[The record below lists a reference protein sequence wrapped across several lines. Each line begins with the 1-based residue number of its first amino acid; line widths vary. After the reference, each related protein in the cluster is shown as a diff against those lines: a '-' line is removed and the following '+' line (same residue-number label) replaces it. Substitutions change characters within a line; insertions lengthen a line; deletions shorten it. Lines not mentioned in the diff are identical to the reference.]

1 MENEIIAVLNNYAFP
16 VIVMSFIT
24 MIIVGILKTPIK
36 SKLKAKEKY
45 SQLFSLIVM
54 TLTVGVIVAVV
65 AVYRI
70 CIAKLGFVNSGTLKD
85 IGSVFLLTQTLYMIY
100 KKYGRKGLVTL
111 WKFFTER
118 FKARLSIKGTAQ
130 PSMDIAIE
138 LVEILT
144 GSLDEIMLEANCPL
158 LTESQKESLHAEF
171 RRRAETAIGITAEC
185 DSYKEATVTNTQSDS
200 SNADNNQI

>member
-16 VIVMSFIT
+16 VIVMSAIT

-36 SKLKAKEKY
+36 TMLKAKEKY

-70 CIAKLGFVNSGTLKD
+70 CIAKLGFVDSGTLKD

-100 KKYGRKGLVTL
+100 KKYGRNGLVTL
-111 WKFFTER
+111 WEF
-118 FKARLSIKGTAQ
+118 ITAKLKSSLANSGKSQ
-130 PSMDIAIE
+130 SGIDIASTIIE
-138 LVEILT
+138 VLT
-144 GSLDEIMLEANCPL
+144 NDLDDIMLEANCPL
-158 LTESQKESLHAEF
+158 LTEAQKVSLHDEF
-171 RRRAETAIGITAEC
+171 KRRAETALGIDTEGN
-185 DSYKEATVTNTQSDS
+185 SSEEVTDAPCDS
-200 SNADNNQI
+200 SNADNTHI

>member
-16 VIVMSFIT
+16 VIVMSAIT

-36 SKLKAKEKY
+36 TKLKAKEKY

-111 WKFFTER
+111 WELIIAKLKSSLSNKNKF
-118 FKARLSIKGTAQ
+118 Q
-130 PSMDIAIE
+130 PSIDIASVMID
-138 LVEILT
+138 ILT
-144 GSLDEIMLEANCPL
+144 NDLDEIMLSANCPL
-158 LTESQKESLHAEF
+158 LTESQKTSLHDEF
-171 RRRAETAIGITAEC
+171 RHRAETALGVGSKSDSLEVTANEM
-185 DSYKEATVTNTQSDS
+185 SDS
-200 SNADNNQI
+200 SNG

>member
-16 VIVMSFIT
+16 VIVMSAIT

-36 SKLKAKEKY
+36 TKLKAKEKY

-100 KKYGRKGLVTL
+100 KKYGRKGLVTFWEL
-111 WKFFTER
+111 ITAKLKSSFSN
-118 FKARLSIKGTAQ
+118 KGKSQLSI
-130 PSMDIAIE
+130 DIASAIID
-138 LVEILT
+138 ILT
-144 GSLDEIMLEANCPL
+144 NDLDEIMLEANCPL
-158 LTESQKESLHAEF
+158 LTESQKESLHTEF
-171 RRRAETAIGITAEC
+171 RRRAETALGIESNSDSLKEVTA
-185 DSYKEATVTNTQSDS
+185 DNVSDS
-200 SNADNNQI
+200 SKD

>member
-16 VIVMSFIT
+16 VIVMSAIT

-36 SKLKAKEKY
+36 TKLKAKEKY

-111 WKFFTER
+111 WELITAKLKSSFANKGKTQS
-118 FKARLSIKGTAQ
+118 SI
-130 PSMDIAIE
+130 DIASAIID
-138 LVEILT
+138 ILT
-144 GSLDEIMLEANCPL
+144 NDLDEIMLEANCPL

>member
-16 VIVMSFIT
+16 VIVMSAIT

-36 SKLKAKEKY
+36 TKLKAKEKY

-70 CIAKLGFVNSGTLKD
+70 YIAKLGFVNSGTLKD

-100 KKYGRKGLVTL
+100 KKYGRNGLVTF
-111 WKFFTER
+111 WNFFAER
-118 FKARLSIKGTAQ
+118 FKTKISIKRTAQ

-144 GSLDEIMLEANCPL
+144 GGLDEIMLEANCPL
-158 LTESQKESLHAEF
+158 LTESQKESLHTEF
-171 RRRAETAIGITAEC
+171 RRRAETALGIESNSDSLKEVTA
-185 DSYKEATVTNTQSDS
+185 DNVSDS
-200 SNADNNQI
+200 SKD